1 MKIEYKQTEKEY
13 PYLAYW
19 SGGEPTS
26 VSLEKDFIVLISMID
41 GKIYKQL
48 LNGSKEG
55 SFTEHEDEYT
65 PLSKGYQITITQ

>member
-26 VSLEKDFIVLISMID
+26 VSLEKDFMIL
-41 GKIYKQL
+41 QSRTPFRAL
-48 LNGSKEG
+48 LALAEG
-55 SFTEHEDEYT
+55 
-65 PLSKGYQITITQ
+65 